1 MHGCGAKNT
10 ASIHTKSFQGFDGI
24 RKEKE
29 RASLT
34 VHVLSFNIMGFAD
47 DALVERTCL
56 GNSEPYKI
64 GGPHLRDKESH
75 YTLVAIILSM

>member
-47 DALVERTCL
+47 NAALVERTYL
-56 GNSEPYKI
+56 GKQ
-64 GGPHLRDKESH
+64 
-75 YTLVAIILSM
+75 